1 MRVAEWCSTRPE
13 IAKVHYP
20 GLASHPDHEIAKT
33 LLDGFG
39 GMLAIELRGGGPATL
54 KFVRKLQVFTH
65 AASLGGVDSLVIEP
79 RYSSHEHLTSEERQ
93 RIGIPDGFLRVSI
106 GIENAEDLI
115 ADIEQAL
122 QH

>member
-1 MRVAEWCSTRPE
+1 MRIAEWASKRPE

-20 GLASHPDHEIAKT
+20 GLPSHPDHEIAKT

-39 GMLAIELRGGGPATL
+39 GMLAIELKGGGPSAVRFVQKL
-54 KFVRKLQVFTH
+54 KVFTY
-65 AASLGGVDSLVIEP
+65 AASLGGVDSLMIEP
-79 RYSSHEHLTSEERQ
+79 RYSSHEHMTSEERA
-93 RIGIPDGFLRVSI
+93 RIGIPDGFLRVSV

-122 QH
+122 QQ

>member
-1 MRVAEWCSTRPE
+1 
-13 IAKVHYP
+13 
-20 GLASHPDHEIAKT
+20 
-33 LLDGFG
+33 
-39 GMLAIELRGGGPATL
+39 MLAIELKGGGTATAR
-54 KFVRKLQVFTH
+54 FIEKLQVFTY

-79 RYSSHEHLTSEERQ
+79 RYSSHEHLTAEEREK
-93 RIGIPDGFLRVSI
+93 IGIPDGFLRVSI

>member
-1 MRVAEWCSTRPE
+1 VVRVPPRDREGA
-13 IAKVHYP
+13 
-20 GLASHPDHEIAKT
+20 
-33 LLDGFG
+33 
-39 GMLAIELRGGGPATL
+39 L
-54 KFVRKLQVFTH
+54 KFVKKLQLFSH

-79 RYSSHEHLTSEERQ
+79 RYSSHEHLSSEERH
-93 RIGIPDGFLRVSI
+93 RIGIPDGFLRVSV